1 MSSMISAV
9 AAIRCRAACHR
20 PGLAQILGTAGPAG
34 HGNRA
39 LAVAALISWLLTA
52 CVGGYMLSR
61 LIASGG
67 IRRQRANR
75 GGLSPAVLFWHFS
88 MALTGLVLWA
98 VYVTTS
104 WPPLAWVAVTLLG
117 PVAGLGLS
125 TVTLWSPYPTPGGA
139 GPAGGRLAGPD
150 VDVFAS
156 RITDATLTRALTDE
170 ALASRLV
177 EEVLAG
183 ALADP
188 ARRRRRPKGQV
199 AALVPAGHG
208 MLAITTIL
216 LAVLAAVATL

>member
-9 AAIRCRAACHR
+9 AATRCTAGC
-20 PGLAQILGTAGPAG
+20 PGLAQVLAGADPG
-34 HGNRA
+34 WHGNRA
-39 LAVAALISWLLTA
+39 LAVAALITWVLTA
-52 CVGGYMLSR
+52 SIGAYMLSR

-67 IRRQRANR
+67 VRRQREVR
-75 GGLSPAVLFWHFS
+75 GGLSPAFLFWHFS
-88 MALTGLVLWA
+88 LALTGLALWLA
-98 VYVTTS
+98 YVIS
-104 WPPLAWVAVTLLG
+104 GWPPLAWAAVVLLG

-139 GPAGGRLAGPD
+139 GPAGGRLAAPGED
-150 VDVFAS
+150 VLTS

-170 ALASRLV
+170 ALAARLV

-183 ALADP
+183 VMADP
-188 ARRRRRPKGQV
+188 ARRRRRGPKGQV